1 MSEIGVVF
9 GGPSPEHDISILTGL
24 QAARALAQAGRSVT
38 CLYWAKD
45 ATWWRVPV
53 EIEASSF
60 VDPDFSRD
68 VVDFSVPSGFSTRGR
83 LGRSASLA
91 LDVVLNCCHGGPGE
105 DGALTAALLLCGL
118 RTTGPSPEA
127 CALAMDKLATA
138 AVAGACGVPVIDT
151 VLWQPGM
158 DGTELPPPPWI
169 AKPRYGGSSLGIEA
183 DIADAQTLADLARR
197 GPAAAGL
204 IVQPYLK
211 GWVDLNAAVRGHPE
225 VVVSPIERP
234 LKPESN
240 TVYGYEDKY
249 LRGEGMQSAPRELPA
264 EIPAAVAERITSSAR
279 DLSAVWGSTGAVRVD
294 FLWDGADDVRLCE
307 INAIPGSWG
316 AYLWAAAG
324 VSREELLT
332 GLVEEALAGVP
343 TRPQWA
349 ATSTGTALRA
359 AGTISSKLA

>member
-1 MSEIGVVF
+1 VSDIGVVF

-24 QAARALAQAGRSVT
+24 QAARALANAGRRVT
-38 CLYWAKD
+38 CIYWAKD
-45 ATWWRVPV
+45 STWCKVPV
-53 EIEASSF
+53 DIEAASF
-60 VDPDFSRD
+60 LEPDFSRESLE
-68 VVDFSVPSGFSTRGR
+68 FAIPSGFSSKGR
-83 LGRSASLA
+83 LGRSTQVA
-91 LDVVLNCCHGGPGE
+91 LDMVLNCCHGGPGE

-118 RTTGPSPEA
+118 RTSGPSPEA
-127 CALAMDKLATA
+127 CALSMDKLATA
-138 AVAGACGVPVIDT
+138 GVAEARGVPVIET
-151 VLWQPGM
+151 VLWRAGM
-158 DGTELPPPPWI
+158 GMAELPPPPWI
-169 AKPRYGGSSLGIEA
+169 AKPRFGGSSLGIEA
-183 DIADAQTLADLARR
+183 DISDTQTLADLAGR

-211 GWVDLNAAVRGHPE
+211 GWTDLNIAVRGYPE
-225 VVVSPIERP
+225 LSVSPIERP

-240 TVYGYEDKY
+240 AVYGYEDKY

-264 EIPAAVAERITSSAR
+264 EIPPSVAERIASTAR
-279 DLSAVWGSTGAVRVD
+279 SLSEVWGPSGAVRVD
-294 FLWDGADDVRLCE
+294 FLWDGGDDIRLCE

-324 VSREELLT
+324 VSREDLLT
-332 GLVEEALAGVP
+332 GLVDEALVGPP